1 MGRENRF
8 LQYDIGNVSK
18 STKNST
24 TNRRIFSLL
33 YFLTKFLTKNR
44 TKWIF
49 TNAGKRCIIKSR
61 VKSRSAS
68 ALYLSCTA
76 CVFSA
81 KYQAN
86 DIRAQWKDM
95 LCFSFDSVDKLFT
108 KKRKIF
114 QKPIDK
120 SFFLWYNGKA
130 NKVKFR
136 FHPAARRAGVNS
148 WSLTV

>member
-1 MGRENRF
+1 MSVRHF
-8 LQYDIGNVSK
+8 DLCSKYTK
-18 STKNST
+18 STT
-24 TNRRIFSLL
+24 TKRHKFSHL

-49 TNAGKRCIIKSR
+49 TNREIGCIMKSR

-81 KYQAN
+81 KYQSN
-86 DIRAQWKDM
+86 DIPAHWKDM
-95 LCFSFDSVDKLFT
+95 LCFSFFNFS
-108 KKRKIF
+108 KKRKKF
-114 QKPIDK
+114 QKTIDK
-120 SFFLWYNGKA
+120 TFSLWYNVKA